1 MLSGVS
7 WYKRFPKRK
16 DIIFMNEKDA
26 YKKERER
33 MVREQLQSRDIRDER
48 VLEAMRQVPR
58 HLFVTPENRHLAYA
72 DGPLPIGSG
81 QTISQP
87 YIVAL
92 MSQLL
97 NLGGDETVLE
107 IGTGSG
113 YQAAVLAHLAAEV
126 HTIELHESL
135 AKKARS
141 SLEDLGLSNVHVHA
155 GDGSRGWPAAAPYEG
170 IIVTAGAPQV
180 PRPLFDQLDQDG
192 RLVAPVGSRGGQY
205 LERWIRLDSDFK
217 REQIAPVAFVPLFGK
232 HGWEGTERK

>member
-1 MLSGVS
+1 MTGETA
-7 WYKRFPKRK
+7 YKR
-16 DIIFMNEKDA
+16 
-26 YKKERER
+26 ERER

-48 VLEAMRQVPR
+48 VLEVMLEVPR

-97 NLGGDETVLE
+97 TLEGDETVLE

-113 YQAAVLAHLAAEV
+113 YQSAVLAHIAAEV

-135 AKKARS
+135 AKKAQIT
-141 SLEDLGLSNVHVHA
+141 LEELGLTNVRVHV
-155 GDGSRGWPAAAPYEG
+155 GDGSKGWPEAAPYEG
-170 IIVTAGAPQV
+170 IIVTAAAPRV
-180 PRPLFDQLDQDG
+180 PQPLFDQLGEGG
-192 RLVAPVGSRGGQY
+192 RLVLPVGGRGGQF
-205 LERWIRLDSDFK
+205 LERWTRQDADYR
-217 REQIAPVAFVPLFGK
+217 REQIAPVAFVPLFGE
-232 HGWEGTERK
+232 HGWEGTEL

>member
-1 MLSGVS
+1 MTEEAA
-7 WYKRFPKRK
+7 YKR
-16 DIIFMNEKDA
+16 
-26 YKKERER
+26 ERER
-33 MVREQLQSRDIRDER
+33 MVREQLVSRDIRDER

-97 NLGGDETVLE
+97 KLEGDETVLE

-113 YQAAVLAHLAAEV
+113 YQSAVLSHLAADV

-135 AKKARS
+135 AKKAQA
-141 SLEDLGLSNVHVHA
+141 SLEELGLTNVHVHI
-155 GDGSRGWPAAAPYEG
+155 GDGSKGWPEAAPYEG
-170 IIVTAGAPQV
+170 IIVTAAAPQV
-180 PRPLFDQLDQDG
+180 PRPLFDQLDEGG
-192 RLVAPVGSRGGQY
+192 RLVVPVGSRGGQY
-205 LERWIRLDSDFK
+205 LERWTRQDADYK
-217 REQIAPVAFVPLFGK
+217 REQIAPVAFVPLFGE
-232 HGWEGTERK
+232 HGWEGTEL

>member
-1 MLSGVS
+1 
-7 WYKRFPKRK
+7 
-16 DIIFMNEKDA
+16 
-26 YKKERER
+26 
-33 MVREQLQSRDIRDER
+33 MVRKQLQSRDIRDER

-58 HLFVTPENRHLAYA
+58 HLFVAPENRHLAYA

-97 NLGGDETVLE
+97 NLEGGETVLE

-113 YQAAVLAHLAAEV
+113 YQAAVLAHLAANV

-141 SLEDLGLSNVHVHA
+141 SLENLGLTNVHVHI
-155 GDGSRGWPAAAPYEG
+155 GDGSKGWLEAAPYEG
-170 IIVTAGAPQV
+170 VIVTAGAPQV
-180 PRPLFDQLDQDG
+180 PKPLFDQLDQGG
-192 RLVAPVGSRGGQY
+192 RLVVPVGSRGGQY
-205 LERWIRLDSDFK
+205 LERWTRQDSDFK
-217 REQIAPVAFVPLFGK
+217 REQIAPVAFVPLFGE
-232 HGWEGTERK
+232 HGWEGREL